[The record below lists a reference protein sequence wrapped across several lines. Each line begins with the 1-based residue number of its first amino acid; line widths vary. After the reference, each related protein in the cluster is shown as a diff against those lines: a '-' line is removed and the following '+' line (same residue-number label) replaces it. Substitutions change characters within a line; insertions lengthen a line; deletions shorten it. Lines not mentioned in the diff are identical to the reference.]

1 MTKIYGECV
10 SDSAQT
16 QVTISHLASTSCRFL
31 PQGGSRLDE
40 GDFSLWIGAIGPL
53 PIIASRDG
61 SNAFTARF
69 KQPLEPAIIEHFN
82 A

>member
-16 QVTISHLASTSCRFL
+16 QVTISHLACNSCRFL
-31 PQGGSRLDE
+31 LRGGSRLDDGE
-40 GDFSLWIGAIGPL
+40 LALWIGAIGPL
-53 PIIASRDG
+53 PIVASREG
-61 SNAFTARF
+61 SNSFTAQF